1 MENTAKTSIIS
12 VEGNGFIEAE
22 ANILE
27 IRITVYKVTETIKQ
41 SQEEVN
47 KIINEV
53 INILKEN
60 NVNKKNIHTTSIE
73 FEPNYT
79 WENNS
84 KEYTGQRVEQ
94 SLVCVIENIK
104 NNIKKVINILD
115 KITINNNSI
124 RLTLHFGIKENRDM
138 VIRCRELAYQDGFE
152 KAKRYAELAG
162 LKIVKALKISENES
176 SPRYGS
182 SRFDRVSFCSFS
194 DAPTPTQLPIGKV
207 EKSMA
212 LYIDFIAE

>member
-1 MENTAKTSIIS
+1 MENTTKTSIIS

-22 ANILE
+22 ANILK
-27 IRITVYKVTETIKQ
+27 ISITVYKVTETIKQ

-47 KIINEV
+47 KIINDI

-73 FEPNYT
+73 FQPNYT

-84 KEYTGQRVEQ
+84 KKYTGQRVEQ
-94 SLVCVIENIK
+94 VIVCVIENIK
-104 NNIKKVINILD
+104 NNINKVVNILD
-115 KITINNNSI
+115 KITIDNNSI
-124 RLTLHFGIKENRDM
+124 RLSLDFGIKENRDM
-138 VIRCRELAYQDGFE
+138 VLRCRELAYQDGFE

-162 LKIVKALKISENES
+162 LKIVKALKISENKS
-176 SPRYGS
+176 SSHYRG
-182 SRFDRVSFCSFS
+182 FEADACCDMIGFS
-194 DAPTPTQLPIGKV
+194 TQIPMGRV
-207 EKSMA
+207 EKSMS